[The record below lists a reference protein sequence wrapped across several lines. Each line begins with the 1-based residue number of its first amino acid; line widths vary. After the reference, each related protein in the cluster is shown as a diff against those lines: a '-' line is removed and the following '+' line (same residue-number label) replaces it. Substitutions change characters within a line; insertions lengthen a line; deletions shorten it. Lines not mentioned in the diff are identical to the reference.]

1 MKRRKKRVKQIL
13 DFTKAGVT
21 MGVGS
26 QVLQGIG
33 TTPATRAS
41 EGIGQMSRFA
51 PVMGTVV
58 GARWVMDELGN
69 LHKTV
74 KRKKRKRR

>member
-26 QVLQGIG
+26 EILGKIG
-33 TTPATRAS
+33 TTPATKAA
-41 EGIGQMSRFA
+41 EGIGKMASFA
-51 PVMGTVV
+51 PTMGTLI
-58 GARWVMDELGN
+58 GAGWALDELGN

-74 KRKKRKRR
+74 RKKKRRR